1 MLNNRSQNLLLFLY
15 MLLWLALSVYMGQHH
30 EPFADEAQGWLIAR
44 DTSLSELFFSV
55 LRKEGHPFL
64 WYLWLKLLLFL
75 GLPYSKVYLASLIP
89 QAAGVALFLKKA
101 PFPLWARL
109 AFASTYFIFY
119 QYNIVARNYSLM
131 LFFFVLTIL
140 AWQKREKHPLAYTIV
155 LMLLGSISVHTF
167 LLSIG
172 LFVLFM
178 PQAKTKEKLLFATFV
193 ALLVYLLF
201 PDMTTNSYIKH
212 FTGNMFVTALHTMLL
227 PTCGLITAAL
237 FYENI
242 LSAAIGIFYF
252 CLLMAELFG
261 QYRKEFVFLL
271 LPNLLFMAVGFYK
284 PWHAGIL
291 ILIIMLILWQNH
303 SQKISKTLMFCI
315 VLFFMV
321 QIYWSAKAFIQEKN
335 GAYSTAPAVH
345 DFLKQKNIS
354 IDETEFLS
362 FNTISLCPYVET
374 NSCTYWDW
382 SKQGFM
388 KKVKPI
394 ILPQATKAVLTAW
407 NRKTIKEQLTSR
419 GFVLK
424 EFPSEHFFA
433 TNDMSSDETIYLYYK
448 ESENE

>member
-1 MLNNRSQNLLLFLY
+1 MLNNRLQTLLLPLY
-15 MLLWLALSVYMGQHH
+15 MLLWLVLSVYMGQHH

-44 DTSLSELFFSV
+44 DTTFSELFFSV

-89 QAAGVALFLKKA
+89 QAAGVTLFLKKA

-119 QYNIVARNYSLM
+119 QYNIVARSYSLM
-131 LFFFVLTIL
+131 LFFFVLTAL
-140 AWQKREKHPLAYTIV
+140 LWQKREKHPLAYTIV
-155 LMLLGSISVHTF
+155 LMFLGSISVHTF

-193 ALLVYLLF
+193 ALLVCLLF

-212 FTGNMFVTALHTMLL
+212 FTGNMFVTLVHTMSLT
-227 PTCGLITAAL
+227 TCGLITAAG
-237 FYENI
+237 FYEDI
-242 LSAAIGIFYF
+242 FCAAFGIFYF
-252 CLLMAELFG
+252 CLLMTELLG
-261 QYRKEFVFLL
+261 QYKKDFAFLL
-271 LPNLLFMAVGFYK
+271 LPNLLFMAAVSYK

-303 SQKISKTLMFCI
+303 SQKISKTLLVYI
-315 VLFFMV
+315 ILFFMV
-321 QIYWSAKAFIQEKN
+321 QIYWSIRAFVQEKN
-335 GAYSTAPAVH
+335 GAYSAAPAVH

-354 IDETEFLS
+354 INETEFLS
-362 FNTISLCPYVET
+362 FNTTSLCPYDET

-382 SKQGFM
+382 CKYGFI

-394 ILPQATKAVLTAW
+394 VLPQSAKAVLTTW
-407 NRKTIKEQLTSR
+407 DRKTINKQLTSQ

-424 EFPSEHFFA
+424 VFPSEHFFA
-433 TNDMSSDETIYLYYK
+433 TRDMSTDETIYLYYK
-448 ESENE
+448 ESGNE